1 MTKLSDLFHNRK
13 DYGNSDSTISGYI
26 FLMFLTTHIF
36 MEFMLLYLD
45 LKIAAVYNLFSIL
58 IFAVCMYWNHIGRS
72 NMAILLGGLEVAVF
86 AMITTMTG
94 GWSLGFYLFMFTTIA
109 QIFFSHTLQRGAKI
123 AISSLVIIASVVLKV
138 ASIGVQIQVSQTV
151 ELMVYGFNFFGSLV
165 GVSLFYFYFDGQRR
179 ALNNETQKT
188 KELVGNLENIFNTNH
203 VVAEKVEDISNQFAQ
218 TFKDNLDSQIQ
229 IGHSVESVA
238 QGSRDQKATNFEMA
252 QKVYDFGEMIE
263 TLKQSVEQIHQ
274 KSDRVLNL
282 NAQGLNHIHVLD
294 NMFSNN
300 KEETRNL
307 QYAVTELQQRAQEVS
322 KIVDV
327 IKSVSDQT
335 NLLALNASIEA
346 ASAGEHGRG
355 FEVVAMEVRKLA
367 GTSRKATEEIDMMM
381 KNINDSIRQADH
393 NMEKVNSIA
402 GIQKELSDELED
414 KFKNIES
421 EITTVTNEIQSA
433 NRDIGEIT
441 QFKEKIVQLVDALSE
456 VSEKNNVA
464 TEHISDTVKVQSTSM
479 QHANTSLNELL
490 ALSRKLV
497 NGRV

>member
-1 MTKLSDLFHNRK
+1 
-13 DYGNSDSTISGYI
+13 
-26 FLMFLTTHIF
+26 
-36 MEFMLLYLD
+36 
-45 LKIAAVYNLFSIL
+45 
-58 IFAVCMYWNHIGRS
+58 
-72 NMAILLGGLEVAVF
+72 MAILLGGFEVAVF

-94 GWSLGFYLFMFTTIA
+94 GWSLGFYLFIFTTIA
-109 QIFFSHTLQRGAKI
+109 QIFFSHTLQRRAKI

-179 ALNNETQKT
+179 ALNNGTQKT

-203 VVAEKVEDISNQFAQ
+203 VVAGKVEDISNQFAQ

-238 QGSRDQKATNFEMA
+238 QG
-252 QKVYDFGEMIE
+252 
-263 TLKQSVEQIHQ
+263 
-274 KSDRVLNL
+274 
-282 NAQGLNHIHVLD
+282 LNHIHILD
-294 NMFSNN
+294 NMLSNN

-307 QYAVTELQQRAQEVS
+307 QYAVAELQQRAQEVS

-327 IKSVSDQT
+327 IKSVSVQT
-335 NLLALNASIEA
+335 NLLALNASIKA

-381 KNINDSIRQADH
+381 KNINDSIRQADR

-464 TEHISDTVKVQSTSM
+464 TEHISDTVKVQSTSI
-479 QHANTSLNELL
+479 QHANTILNELL

-497 NGRV
+497 NGGV